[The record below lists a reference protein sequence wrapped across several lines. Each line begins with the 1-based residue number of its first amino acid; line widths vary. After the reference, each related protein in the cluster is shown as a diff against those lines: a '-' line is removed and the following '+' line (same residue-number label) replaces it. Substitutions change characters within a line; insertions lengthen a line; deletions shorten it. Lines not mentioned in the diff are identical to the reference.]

1 MLGLERGTVSEDNA
15 VLDTQGAATFL
26 GVHVKTVRRLAKCG
40 EIPSY
45 KVGRKWC
52 FRAEALKVWTETH
65 HVRQQ
70 RPLVLVVDDEKS
82 IRETVALFLKADN
95 YRVATAAS
103 GAEAIASV
111 QQEMPDIVLLDLAM
125 PDMNGVEV
133 LKALHRMDP
142 DLPVVIVT
150 AYPDSEM
157 MSQAMQFPPVTL
169 LSKPVKK
176 AVLIRTVHRVL
187 GGSGRRRP

>member
-1 MLGLERGTVSEDNA
+1 MERGTVSEDNA

-70 RPLVLVVDDEKS
+70 ASLVLVADDEKG
-82 IRETVALFLKADN
+82 IRDPVALFLRADN
-95 YRVATAAS
+95 YRVVTAAS

-150 AYPDSEM
+150 AFPDSEM

-169 LSKPVKK
+169 LPKPVKK
-176 AVLIRTVHRVL
+176 ADIIRTVHRVL
-187 GGSGRRRP
+187 SGSGRRRQ

>member
-1 MLGLERGTVSEDNA
+1 MERGTVSEDNA

-70 RPLVLVVDDEKS
+70 RPLVLVADDEKG
-82 IRETVALFLKADN
+82 IRDPVALFLKADN
-95 YRVATAAS
+95 YRVVTAAS

-150 AYPDSEM
+150 AFPDSEM
-157 MSQAMQFPPVTL
+157 MSQAMQFPPVML
-169 LSKPVKK
+169 LPKPVKK
-176 AVLIRTVHRVL
+176 ADIIRTVHRVL
-187 GGSGRRRP
+187 SGSGHRRTVGP

>member
-1 MLGLERGTVSEDNA
+1 MERGTVSEDNA

-70 RPLVLVVDDEKS
+70 ASLVLVADDEKG
-82 IRETVALFLKADN
+82 IRDPVALFLKADN
-95 YRVATAAS
+95 YRVVTAAS

-133 LKALHRMDP
+133 LKELHRMDP

-150 AYPDSEM
+150 AFPDSEM
-157 MSQAMQFPPVTL
+157 MSQALQFPPVTL
-169 LSKPVKK
+169 LPKPVKK
-176 AVLIRTVHRVL
+176 ADIIRTVHRVL
-187 GGSGRRRP
+187 SGSGRKRP